1 METEIGGGG
10 GGGGRAELLLRGYT
24 RERTGGNAK
33 DSCAEA
39 GSESPP
45 PNVGRSS
52 AITSREVALAIGPRT
67 LSRECVFSASMELR
81 CRCFL
86 ATSSPSESWKR
97 RASSADEA
105 ERAIISSLKLRQGS
119 MTAAGAS
126 ARAVL
131 EGSSSLL
138 FASPRRAS
146 SNLALLA
153 ALLLSLLLL
162 AQAQAQSAEEFS
174 VDRTALNQQIQ
185 TAAFQSTGRLRR
197 YGFQFGEVNLP
208 VGVKVEEN
216 LRHVVLVYR
225 SFKDYNFHN
234 ATAGSEFAAPVVGV
248 LVYNGTNLT
257 NFDPLPE
264 LRVTTTARPIEVTV
278 ANLNTNNNNNIN
290 ATCVLFNDTD
300 IVVSNFTSPSSSSCS
315 WTTLGDFALLVPRV
329 MDSPGGSKSSN
340 NAWKIAVGAV
350 AGAIVLLG
358 LLSLVALVAVRYRER
373 AKFAKMERVADHGET
388 LHHTLIG
395 GGRAPAA
402 ASTRTKPVL
411 ESDYISPIFG
421 AFTFWAMHQQQQ
433 QWQSVVVM
441 VVVVDMAAGKTDS
454 FEDLKITISSRGRR
468 NKVSQE
474 WPNARDG
481 MFVFTWDLPLALSY
495 GGVGFPITPSNFHLG
510 GPRNAARGARDST
523 A

>member
-1 METEIGGGG
+1 M
-10 GGGGRAELLLRGYT
+10 
-24 RERTGGNAK
+24 
-33 DSCAEA
+33 
-39 GSESPP
+39 
-45 PNVGRSS
+45 
-52 AITSREVALAIGPRT
+52 
-67 LSRECVFSASMELR
+67 
-81 CRCFL
+81 
-86 ATSSPSESWKR
+86 
-97 RASSADEA
+97 
-105 ERAIISSLKLRQGS
+105 QQ
-119 MTAAGAS
+119 
-126 ARAVL
+126 VL

-185 TAAFQSTGRLRR
+185 TAAFQSFPRRVVTGAVYNASLPGNLSGVADVRMVRFRTGRLRR

-411 ESDYISPIFG
+411 ESDY
-421 AFTFWAMHQQQQ
+421 
-433 QWQSVVVM
+433 
-441 VVVVDMAAGKTDS
+441 
-454 FEDLKITISSRGRR
+454 
-468 NKVSQE
+468 VS
-474 WPNARDG
+474 
-481 MFVFTWDLPLALSY
+481 
-495 GGVGFPITPSNFHLG
+495 
-510 GPRNAARGARDST
+510 
-523 A
+523 